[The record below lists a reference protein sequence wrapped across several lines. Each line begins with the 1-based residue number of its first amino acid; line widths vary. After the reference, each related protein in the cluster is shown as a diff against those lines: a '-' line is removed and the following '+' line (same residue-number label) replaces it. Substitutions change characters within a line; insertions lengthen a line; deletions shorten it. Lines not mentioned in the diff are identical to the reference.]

1 LKTTIY
7 STNSGGEPFTDWLNS
22 FKDRKT
28 ALRIKDRI
36 SRIAEF
42 GSLGDY
48 KHIEDGI
55 YEMRFHFGSGYRVY
69 FIFLSEREI
78 ILLNSGDKSSQAKD
92 IKKAKQYLEEL
103 QND

>member
-7 STNSGGEPFTDWLNS
+7 STTSKREPFTDWINS
-22 FKDRKT
+22 FKDRKI

-48 KHIEDGI
+48 KHIKNGI

-69 FIFLSEREI
+69 FIFLSEEE
-78 ILLNSGDKSSQAKD
+78 ILLLNGGDKSSQDRD
-92 IKKAKQYLEEL
+92 IKRAKQYLEEL